1 MDKIKQIIPEGCTRA
16 RIRATSRTARKAD
29 SEGTLAQTLGDESRG
44 MVVVDFQGHP
54 QTYDSLKIFS
64 DVVAKE
70 VNVLKVDVP
79 RESGRGWKRTA
90 AEISQGDMGEGW
102 REGISEGARYVIEET
117 WGRCDALHLRGPVRT
132 LEDMPK
138 PP

>member
-79 RESGRGWKRTA
+79 RENGRGGRGRRQRSRMAIWARA
-90 AEISQGDMGEGW
+90 GGRAW
-102 REGISEGARYVIEET
+102 RKAPST
-117 WGRCDALHLRGPVRT
+117 
-132 LEDMPK
+132 
-138 PP
+138 

>member
-29 SEGTLAQTLGDESRG
+29 SEGTLAQTLGDETRG

-64 DVVAKE
+64 DVAKE

-79 RESGRGWKRTA
+79 RDTGRGWKRTA
-90 AEISQGDMGEGW
+90 AEISHSDMGEGW
-102 REGISEGARYVIEET
+102 REGISEGAKYVIEET
-117 WGRCDALHLRGPVRT
+117 RGGV
-132 LEDMPK
+132 
-138 PP
+138 

>member
-1 MDKIKQIIPEGCTRA
+1 MKLRQTAAAPSVERTKTSPPGDELEDFDRNCKKLMDKIKQIIPEGCTRA

-70 VNVLKVDVP
+70 ACEGN
-79 RESGRGWKRTA
+79 
-90 AEISQGDMGEGW
+90 EI
-102 REGISEGARYVIEET
+102 V
-117 WGRCDALHLRGPVRT
+117 
-132 LEDMPK
+132 
-138 PP
+138 